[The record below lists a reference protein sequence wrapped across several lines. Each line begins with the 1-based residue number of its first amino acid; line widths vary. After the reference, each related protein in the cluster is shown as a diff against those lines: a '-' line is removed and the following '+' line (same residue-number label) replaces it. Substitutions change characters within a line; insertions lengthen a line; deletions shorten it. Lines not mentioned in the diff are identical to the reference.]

1 MSCCSVSI
9 ALEKLKGRSSQPT
22 WIDLVKAAAAIDAND
37 TNKIKGKTCKIYNR
51 ESRTNN
57 SNDVCTCNRLAKRH
71 SYDGKCMKADVALTA
86 LELANGVIFTSQTAL
101 DCCGVLSSGCKFIR
115 CSEQT
120 PPKLLYPLI
129 LADCGNKKPSLII
142 SVYGGAKYFML
153 TEKLEKEFMR
163 GIVDVATIAD
173 AWILTAGLNN
183 GVSKLVGEGISQYRL
198 LKQYPKEVVCI
209 GLTLWGSVSENTRIE
224 LKKANQTNSF
234 NKEYERQLPE
244 NAKDNRETVD
254 RHHTHCV
261 LFDSGKLNEYLGDG
275 QRSSFVKHICDD
287 KNGDACYAVTIIVE
301 GGSNTPQIIQF
312 DIDNDRPVVVI
323 RGSGRMADVL
333 SNLIELTTS
342 SNKDEQRKLRD
353 DEIEKTLKAS
363 FPELVDDALSTCI
376 GELKRIFNSGK
387 RHLLHVFRLDRDVN
401 VAETIFK
408 AIFSANRQ
416 KRELQEKPRRE
427 RRASIS
433 ATPSNSELE
442 QERKVRKLIDLALRW
457 NYLDGVKQLVD
468 FQKLPTADVKSLFD
482 NALQQNRPAF
492 IDYFL
497 RAGFD
502 VRNACKLHDR
512 NKYILNLYNSRLKP
526 ENQSRTSRVCSLF
539 NSDNLKSISQLDDK
553 ITEFVGSFV
562 YPIYSND
569 DAQREVEYSDQEMLR
584 DIFFWAVFMNRIEIA
599 QVLLVHL
606 RLRICASL
614 LASAIL
620 KSYAK
625 RAPNV
630 AISSESMH
638 VLKTACFHEALN
650 HVWYDRLAA
659 SNNHASAKPFLLL
672 SILLAGLPAPFV
684 IQYRQKDDR
693 VLPETNTEYR
703 FVTECLYSHDRFTI
717 SYMMLYEFEPATV
730 RSPHWTEIYIIIT
743 VSTMLCEDVRQFK
756 HNKLCKMTERHSF
769 TGLNILSSLT
779 ALFNVLPY
787 GLFYM
792 GIGFRYGSANNELLF
807 TVARILLALDLEVW
821 YLQSLKFVIAL
832 KSLGPKL
839 FMLKNMLPN
848 LFEFLYIASVAIAAY
863 GVVSRSLFKYNQ
875 VAFDGKGIFREIFYR
890 PYWFLY
896 GQVSD
901 TADLETLIESA
912 NSTVVAEATATQVL
926 LAFHMLF
933 INILLLTLLIAV
945 FTDTIGKVQHN
956 TEFYWDYQRYS
967 FVREYF
973 DRPALAYP
981 PLIVFPH
988 FFRVGHFTWQMCRKF
1003 CCKKQQVGR
1012 RDDQPKYDHSGSYSP
1027 VLKIIAAEGSML
1039 DEHWNMF
1046 ESAATYSYARS
1057 SIEQKNKSTDDKN
1070 YFGNKTSLSKEYV
1083 QPMNENM
1090 NPTGIERQQEANI
1103 DLKEEIKSLRSTMIE
1118 MQIQLNKKNTTIEHP
1133 RTNTNDQF
1141 AQINQSLRWIMDAI
1155 ERVKMNSKT
1164 KSRPDE
1170 NISSKLSDVP
1180 TLNAQAQE

>member
-101 DCCGVLSSGCKFIR
+101 DCCGVLPSGCKFIR

-569 DAQREVEYSDQEMLR
+569 DAQRD
-584 DIFFWAVFMNRIEIA
+584 
-599 QVLLVHL
+599 
-606 RLRICASL
+606 
-614 LASAIL
+614 
-620 KSYAK
+620 
-625 RAPNV
+625 
-630 AISSESMH
+630 ESMH

>member
-101 DCCGVLSSGCKFIR
+101 DCCGVLPSGCKFIR

-468 FQKLPTADVKSLFD
+468 FQKL
-482 NALQQNRPAF
+482 
-492 IDYFL
+492 
-497 RAGFD
+497 
-502 VRNACKLHDR
+502 
-512 NKYILNLYNSRLKP
+512 
-526 ENQSRTSRVCSLF
+526 
-539 NSDNLKSISQLDDK
+539 
-553 ITEFVGSFV
+553 
-562 YPIYSND
+562 
-569 DAQREVEYSDQEMLR
+569 
-584 DIFFWAVFMNRIEIA
+584 
-599 QVLLVHL
+599 
-606 RLRICASL
+606 
-614 LASAIL
+614 
-620 KSYAK
+620 
-625 RAPNV
+625 V

-1118 MQIQLNKKNTTIEHP
+1118 MQIQLNK
-1133 RTNTNDQF
+1133 
-1141 AQINQSLRWIMDAI
+1141 INQSLRWIMDAI

>member
-86 LELANGVIFTSQTAL
+86 LELANGAIFTSQTAL
-101 DCCGVLSSGCKFIR
+101 DCCGVLPSGCKFIR

-442 QERKVRKLIDLALRW
+442 QERKVRKLIGLALRW

-468 FQKLPTADVKSLFD
+468 FQKL
-482 NALQQNRPAF
+482 
-492 IDYFL
+492 
-497 RAGFD
+497 
-502 VRNACKLHDR
+502 
-512 NKYILNLYNSRLKP
+512 
-526 ENQSRTSRVCSLF
+526 
-539 NSDNLKSISQLDDK
+539 
-553 ITEFVGSFV
+553 
-562 YPIYSND
+562 
-569 DAQREVEYSDQEMLR
+569 
-584 DIFFWAVFMNRIEIA
+584 
-599 QVLLVHL
+599 
-606 RLRICASL
+606 
-614 LASAIL
+614 
-620 KSYAK
+620 
-625 RAPNV
+625 V

-672 SILLAGLPAPFV
+672 SILLAGLPAP
-684 IQYRQKDDR
+684 
-693 VLPETNTEYR
+693 
-703 FVTECLYSHDRFTI
+703 
-717 SYMMLYEFEPATV
+717 YMMLYEFEPATV

-933 INILLLTLLIAV
+933 INIILLTLLIAV

-1083 QPMNENM
+1083 QSMNENM

-1118 MQIQLNKKNTTIEHP
+1118 MQIQLNK
-1133 RTNTNDQF
+1133 
-1141 AQINQSLRWIMDAI
+1141 INQSLRWIMDAI

>member
-1 MSCCSVSI
+1 MNPSRVYAILINPSRVYEKENQGQGSIVLRFFLQCCNVSI
-9 ALEKLKGRSSQPT
+9 ALEKRKDRSSQPA
-22 WIDLVKAAAAIDAND
+22 WIDLVKTVAAIDAND
-37 TNKIKGKTCKIYNR
+37 KDKIKGKTCKIYNR
-51 ESRTNN
+51 KSRTND

-71 SYDGKCMKADVALTA
+71 SYDGKCMKDDVALTE

-101 DCCGVLSSGCKFIR
+101 NYCGVLSSGCKFIR

-173 AWILTAGLNN
+173 AWILTAGLNS

-209 GLTLWGSVSENTRIE
+209 GLTLWGSVSENTRID
-224 LKKANQTNSF
+224 LKRANQTNSS

-244 NAKDNRETVD
+244 NAEDNGETID
-254 RHHTHCV
+254 PHHTHCV

-275 QRSSFVKHICDD
+275 QRSNFVKHICDD

-301 GGSNTPQIIQF
+301 GGINTPQIIQF

-333 SNLIELTTS
+333 SNLIELTTN
-342 SNKDEQRKLRD
+342 SNKDEQRKLRN

-363 FPELVDDALSTCI
+363 FPELVDGALSTCI
-376 GELKRIFNSGK
+376 DELKRIFNSGK

-416 KRELQEKPRRE
+416 KRELQEKHRSE

-433 ATPSNSELE
+433 TTLSNSELE
-442 QERKVRKLIDLALRW
+442 QERKEVRKLIDLALRW
-457 NYLDGVKQLVD
+457 NYLDGVKQLAD
-468 FQKLPTADVKSLFD
+468 FQKL
-482 NALQQNRPAF
+482 
-492 IDYFL
+492 
-497 RAGFD
+497 
-502 VRNACKLHDR
+502 
-512 NKYILNLYNSRLKP
+512 
-526 ENQSRTSRVCSLF
+526 
-539 NSDNLKSISQLDDK
+539 
-553 ITEFVGSFV
+553 
-562 YPIYSND
+562 
-569 DAQREVEYSDQEMLR
+569 
-584 DIFFWAVFMNRIEIA
+584 
-599 QVLLVHL
+599 
-606 RLRICASL
+606 
-614 LASAIL
+614 
-620 KSYAK
+620 
-625 RAPNV
+625 V

-638 VLKTACFHEALN
+638 VLKTACFYEALN
-650 HVWYDRLAA
+650 HVWYDKLAA
-659 SNNHASAKPFLLL
+659 SNNHTSAKPLLLL

-684 IQYRQKDDR
+684 IKYRQKDDR
-693 VLPETNTEYR
+693 VLPETNTEYK
-703 FVTECLYSHDRFTI
+703 FVIECLYSHDRFTI
-717 SYMMLYEFEPATV
+717 SYMMLYEFEPPTAS
-730 RSPHWTEIYIIIT
+730 SPHWTEIYIIIT

-756 HNKLCKMTERHSF
+756 HNQLCKMTERHSF

-779 ALFNVLPY
+779 ALFNFLPY
-787 GLFYM
+787 GLFYT
-792 GIGFRYGSANNELLF
+792 GIGFRYASGNNELLF
-807 TVARILLALDLEVW
+807 TLVRILLALDLEVW

-848 LFEFLYIASVAIAAY
+848 LFEFLYIAFVAIAAY

-875 VAFDGKGIFREIFYR
+875 VSFDGRGIFGEIFYR

-901 TADLETLIESA
+901 TADLDTLIESA
-912 NSTVVAEATATQVL
+912 NSTVVAEATATHVL

-933 INILLLTLLIAV
+933 INILLLNLLIAV

-956 TEFYWDYQRYS
+956 TEFYWQYQRYS

-988 FFRVGHFTWQMCRKF
+988 LFRVGRFTWQMCRKF

-1012 RDDQPKYDHSGSYSP
+1012 RDDQQKYDHSGSYSP

-1057 SIEQKNKSTDDKN
+1057 SIEQKSKSTDDKN
-1070 YFGNKTSLSKEYV
+1070 YVGNKTSLSKEYV
-1083 QPMNENM
+1083 QTMNESM
-1090 NPTGIERQQEANI
+1090 KPTGIERQQEANI
-1103 DLKEEIKSLRSTMIE
+1103 DLKEEIKFLRSTMIE
-1118 MQIQLNKKNTTIEHP
+1118 MQIQLNKKIP
-1133 RTNTNDQF
+1133 
-1141 AQINQSLRWIMDAI
+1141 
-1155 ERVKMNSKT
+1155 
-1164 KSRPDE
+1164 
-1170 NISSKLSDVP
+1170 
-1180 TLNAQAQE
+1180 

>member
-101 DCCGVLSSGCKFIR
+101 DCCGVLPSGCKFIR

-275 QRSSFVKHICDD
+275 QRSNFVKHICDD

-301 GGSNTPQIIQF
+301 GGSNTPQIVQF

-333 SNLIELTTS
+333 SNLIELTTN

-468 FQKLPTADVKSLFD
+468 FQKL
-482 NALQQNRPAF
+482 
-492 IDYFL
+492 
-497 RAGFD
+497 
-502 VRNACKLHDR
+502 
-512 NKYILNLYNSRLKP
+512 
-526 ENQSRTSRVCSLF
+526 
-539 NSDNLKSISQLDDK
+539 
-553 ITEFVGSFV
+553 
-562 YPIYSND
+562 
-569 DAQREVEYSDQEMLR
+569 
-584 DIFFWAVFMNRIEIA
+584 
-599 QVLLVHL
+599 
-606 RLRICASL
+606 
-614 LASAIL
+614 
-620 KSYAK
+620 
-625 RAPNV
+625 V

-693 VLPETNTEYR
+693 VLP
-703 FVTECLYSHDRFTI
+703 
-717 SYMMLYEFEPATV
+717 
-730 RSPHWTEIYIIIT
+730 
-743 VSTMLCEDVRQFK
+743 FK

-792 GIGFRYGSANNELLF
+792 GIGFRYGSGNNELLF

-821 YLQSLKFVIAL
+821 YLQSLKFAIAL

-1012 RDDQPKYDHSGSYSP
+1012 RDDQPKYDHCGSYSP

-1083 QPMNENM
+1083 QPTNENM

-1118 MQIQLNKKNTTIEHP
+1118 MQIQLNK
-1133 RTNTNDQF
+1133 
-1141 AQINQSLRWIMDAI
+1141 INQSLRWIMDAI

>member
-101 DCCGVLSSGCKFIR
+101 DCCGVLPSGCKFIR

-301 GGSNTPQIIQF
+301 GGSNTPQIVQF

-442 QERKVRKLIDLALRW
+442 QERKVRKLIGLALRW

-468 FQKLPTADVKSLFD
+468 FQKL
-482 NALQQNRPAF
+482 
-492 IDYFL
+492 
-497 RAGFD
+497 
-502 VRNACKLHDR
+502 
-512 NKYILNLYNSRLKP
+512 
-526 ENQSRTSRVCSLF
+526 
-539 NSDNLKSISQLDDK
+539 
-553 ITEFVGSFV
+553 
-562 YPIYSND
+562 
-569 DAQREVEYSDQEMLR
+569 
-584 DIFFWAVFMNRIEIA
+584 
-599 QVLLVHL
+599 
-606 RLRICASL
+606 
-614 LASAIL
+614 
-620 KSYAK
+620 
-625 RAPNV
+625 V

>member
-101 DCCGVLSSGCKFIR
+101 DCCGVLPSGCKFIR

-468 FQKLPTADVKSLFD
+468 FQKL
-482 NALQQNRPAF
+482 
-492 IDYFL
+492 
-497 RAGFD
+497 
-502 VRNACKLHDR
+502 
-512 NKYILNLYNSRLKP
+512 
-526 ENQSRTSRVCSLF
+526 SRTSRVCSLF

-569 DAQREVEYSDQEMLR
+569 DAQRD
-584 DIFFWAVFMNRIEIA
+584 
-599 QVLLVHL
+599 
-606 RLRICASL
+606 
-614 LASAIL
+614 
-620 KSYAK
+620 
-625 RAPNV
+625 
-630 AISSESMH
+630 
-638 VLKTACFHEALN
+638 
-650 HVWYDRLAA
+650 
-659 SNNHASAKPFLLL
+659 
-672 SILLAGLPAPFV
+672 
-684 IQYRQKDDR
+684 
-693 VLPETNTEYR
+693 
-703 FVTECLYSHDRFTI
+703 
-717 SYMMLYEFEPATV
+717 YMMLYEFEPATV

-1083 QPMNENM
+1083 QPTNENM

>member
-468 FQKLPTADVKSLFD
+468 FQKL
-482 NALQQNRPAF
+482 
-492 IDYFL
+492 
-497 RAGFD
+497 
-502 VRNACKLHDR
+502 
-512 NKYILNLYNSRLKP
+512 
-526 ENQSRTSRVCSLF
+526 
-539 NSDNLKSISQLDDK
+539 
-553 ITEFVGSFV
+553 
-562 YPIYSND
+562 
-569 DAQREVEYSDQEMLR
+569 
-584 DIFFWAVFMNRIEIA
+584 
-599 QVLLVHL
+599 
-606 RLRICASL
+606 
-614 LASAIL
+614 
-620 KSYAK
+620 
-625 RAPNV
+625 V

-693 VLPETNTEYR
+693 VLPETNTEY
-703 FVTECLYSHDRFTI
+703 

-1118 MQIQLNKKNTTIEHP
+1118 MQIQLNK
-1133 RTNTNDQF
+1133 
-1141 AQINQSLRWIMDAI
+1141 INQSLRWIMDAI

>member
-101 DCCGVLSSGCKFIR
+101 DCCGVLPSGCKFIR

-468 FQKLPTADVKSLFD
+468 FQKL
-482 NALQQNRPAF
+482 
-492 IDYFL
+492 
-497 RAGFD
+497 
-502 VRNACKLHDR
+502 
-512 NKYILNLYNSRLKP
+512 
-526 ENQSRTSRVCSLF
+526 
-539 NSDNLKSISQLDDK
+539 
-553 ITEFVGSFV
+553 
-562 YPIYSND
+562 
-569 DAQREVEYSDQEMLR
+569 
-584 DIFFWAVFMNRIEIA
+584 
-599 QVLLVHL
+599 
-606 RLRICASL
+606 
-614 LASAIL
+614 
-620 KSYAK
+620 
-625 RAPNV
+625 V

>member
-1 MSCCSVSI
+1 MNPSRVYAILINPSRVYEKENQGQGSIVLRFFLQCCNVSI
-9 ALEKLKGRSSQPT
+9 ALEKRKDRSSQPA
-22 WIDLVKAAAAIDAND
+22 WIDLVKTVAAIDAND
-37 TNKIKGKTCKIYNR
+37 KDKIKGKTCKIYNR
-51 ESRTNN
+51 KSRTND

-71 SYDGKCMKADVALTA
+71 SYDGKCMKDDVALTE

-101 DCCGVLSSGCKFIR
+101 NYCGVLSSGCKFIR

-173 AWILTAGLNN
+173 AWILTAGLNS

-209 GLTLWGSVSENTRIE
+209 GLTLWGSVSENTRID
-224 LKKANQTNSF
+224 LKRANQTNSS

-244 NAKDNRETVD
+244 NAEDNGETID
-254 RHHTHCV
+254 PHHTHCV

-275 QRSSFVKHICDD
+275 QRSNFVKHICDD

-301 GGSNTPQIIQF
+301 GGINTPQIIQF

-333 SNLIELTTS
+333 SNLIELTTN
-342 SNKDEQRKLRD
+342 SNKDEQRKLRN

-363 FPELVDDALSTCI
+363 FPELVDGALSTCI
-376 GELKRIFNSGK
+376 DELKRIFNSGK

-416 KRELQEKPRRE
+416 KRELQEKHRSE

-433 ATPSNSELE
+433 TTLSNSELE
-442 QERKVRKLIDLALRW
+442 QERKEVRKLIDLALRW
-457 NYLDGVKQLVD
+457 NYLDGVKQLAD
-468 FQKLPTADVKSLFD
+468 FQKL
-482 NALQQNRPAF
+482 
-492 IDYFL
+492 
-497 RAGFD
+497 
-502 VRNACKLHDR
+502 
-512 NKYILNLYNSRLKP
+512 
-526 ENQSRTSRVCSLF
+526 SRTSRVCSLF

-569 DAQREVEYSDQEMLR
+569 YEQREVECADQEMLR
-584 DIFFWAVFMNRIEIA
+584 DLFFWAVFMNRIEIA

-620 KSYAK
+620 KSYEK
-625 RAPNV
+625 IAPNVDLSNKLRV

-638 VLKTACFHEALN
+638 VLKTACFYEALN
-650 HVWYDRLAA
+650 HVWYDKLAA
-659 SNNHASAKPFLLL
+659 SNNHTSAKPLLLL

-684 IQYRQKDDR
+684 IKYRQKDDR
-693 VLPETNTEYR
+693 VLPETNTEYK
-703 FVTECLYSHDRFTI
+703 FVIECLYSHDRFTI
-717 SYMMLYEFEPATV
+717 SYMMLYEFEPPTAS
-730 RSPHWTEIYIIIT
+730 SPHWTEIYIIIT

-756 HNKLCKMTERHSF
+756 HNQLCKMTERHSF

-779 ALFNVLPY
+779 ALFNFLPY
-787 GLFYM
+787 GLFYT
-792 GIGFRYGSANNELLF
+792 GIGFRYASGNNELLF
-807 TVARILLALDLEVW
+807 TLVRILLALDLEVW

-848 LFEFLYIASVAIAAY
+848 LFEFLYIAFVAIAAY

-875 VAFDGKGIFREIFYR
+875 VSFDGRGIFGEIFYR

-901 TADLETLIESA
+901 TADLDTLIESA
-912 NSTVVAEATATQVL
+912 NSTVVAEATATHVL

-933 INILLLTLLIAV
+933 INILLLNLLIAV

-956 TEFYWDYQRYS
+956 TEFYWQYQRYS

-988 FFRVGHFTWQMCRKF
+988 LFRVGRFTWQMCRKF

-1012 RDDQPKYDHSGSYSP
+1012 RDDQQKYDHSGSYSP

-1057 SIEQKNKSTDDKN
+1057 SIEQKSKSTDDKN
-1070 YFGNKTSLSKEYV
+1070 YVGNKTSLSKEYV
-1083 QPMNENM
+1083 QTMNESM
-1090 NPTGIERQQEANI
+1090 KPTGIERQQEANI
-1103 DLKEEIKSLRSTMIE
+1103 DLKEEIKFLRSTMIE
-1118 MQIQLNKKNTTIEHP
+1118 MQIQLNKKIP
-1133 RTNTNDQF
+1133 
-1141 AQINQSLRWIMDAI
+1141 
-1155 ERVKMNSKT
+1155 
-1164 KSRPDE
+1164 
-1170 NISSKLSDVP
+1170 
-1180 TLNAQAQE
+1180 